1 MNLSDRT
8 SESADNMTFSDQRRF
23 TKSPQVILLSLVHI
37 RLTPKWSVCRRQLP
51 PVRRLLDAAR
61 SNNQVLDQT
70 DVLKSKIS
78 AIRLRNLQCSTSIEN
93 DGRLPQTQPGSR
105 SEMDKREELE
115 ALDRLRRAH
124 SHAFSQ
130 LHPPGKWKEAKRV
143 PPDAQIL
150 FQRNVFGNYLLEMML
165 ILKLHLAI
173 ASMMLIS

>member
-8 SESADNMTFSDQRRF
+8 SESADNMIFSHQRRF

-51 PVRRLLDAAR
+51 PVRRLLDAAL

-78 AIRLRNLQCSTSIEN
+78 TIRWRNLQCSTSIEN
-93 DGRLPQTQPGSR
+93 DGRLPQTQPESR

-115 ALDRLRRAH
+115 ALDLIHRRSWKVH
-124 SHAFSQ
+124 SHQTPRA
-130 LHPPGKWKEAKRV
+130 GKMEGGKAC
-143 PPDAQIL
+143 PSGCTDA
-150 FQRNVFGNYLLEMML
+150 FQRKSFPGTTYWEWCL
-165 ILKLHLAI
+165 
-173 ASMMLIS
+173 S